1 MLVQEIAGTR
11 CRIVEEKTTGNDRHR
26 PPLLVILCHGF
37 GAPGDDLV
45 PLASELR
52 RYDSTLDAARFVFPE
67 APIDLAQAGAMPG
80 LWGGSRAWWM
90 IEVGRI
96 MTLLQSGR
104 AEEACAEVPEGLAS
118 ARRKMLAVINALQI
132 STQLPMSKIV
142 LGGFSQGAM
151 LATDTTLRL
160 EEAPAALAIFSG
172 TLIASEEW
180 RRLAAKRK
188 GLRVYQ
194 AHGRQDPLLPY
205 VAAEWLRD
213 LLTECGL
220 SVDFLGFEGQHT
232 IVPEQL
238 RAFARLLVDV
248 ASAEI

>member
-1 MLVQEIAGTR
+1 MIVQEIAGTR
-11 CRIVEEKTTGNDRHR
+11 CRIVEEKTTGNDRHQ
-26 PPLLVILCHGF
+26 PPLLVVLCHGF

-52 RYDSTLDAARFVFPE
+52 RHDASLDAVRFVFPE
-67 APIDLAQAGAMPG
+67 APIDLAESGVMPG
-80 LWGGSRAWWM
+80 MWGGSRAWWM
-90 IEVGRI
+90 IEVGRV

-104 AEEACAEVPEGLAS
+104 AEEACAEIPDGLPS
-118 ARRKMLAVINALQI
+118 ARRKMMALVNALQI
-132 STQLPMSKIV
+132 STKLPMSRIV

-180 RRLAAKRK
+180 RRFAPNRK

-194 AHGRQDPLLPY
+194 AHGRQDPLLPF
-205 VAAEWLRD
+205 VAAEWARD
-213 LLTECGL
+213 LLVECGL
-220 SVDFLGFEGQHT
+220 NVDFLGFEGEHT

-238 RAFARLLVDV
+238 RGFACLLADLLDK
-248 ASAEI
+248 